1 MGLTNAAR
9 CAIIGPVARDR
20 LTQENS
26 PYAIFSWI
34 QWPCLFTIFFPKF
47 DPRHKDPR
55 ENNPD
60 RKKILDKR
68 QKI

>member
-34 QWPCLFTIFFPKF
+34 QWPSPPTIFFPKF
-47 DPRHKDPR
+47 DPKHKGSR
-55 ENNPD
+55 ESAT
-60 RKKILDKR
+60 
-68 QKI
+68 

>member
-47 DPRHKDPR
+47 DPRHKGSRGNLDT
-55 ENNPD
+55 
-60 RKKILDKR
+60 KKILDKR

>member
-34 QWPCLFTIFFPKF
+34 QWPSPPTIFFPKF
-47 DPRHKDPR
+47 DPKHRDPR
-55 ENNPD
+55 EHNPD